1 MAAPSKRLTPSGILY
16 GESLR
21 GLLGKHLVN
30 RDDPVIVAVHY
41 TCLRVDFADRGK
53 GTLVLPQT
61 VGREI
66 IEMVEVITREWER
79 QRRAEIK
86 DKAKAQRR
94 HEAFIKEVTRE
105 PRPVRA
111 QPSGTLGKKIEAAA
125 NKTALPI
132 DALCV
137 LSQANDP
144 YTAWRRR
151 AAAEWFA
158 ALFNRFVPSGT
169 NHLRGFFYLLV
180 TAAVDGVDGKRFV
193 NKNWSALQR
202 ASKAARW
209 LELVPFERIIDERN
223 APPEIYVPGET
234 AISTSINQGAPC
246 SLPADVTDAMPSFCL
261 SGFTGRQTHRIIF
274 YGRAMACALIARR
287 GTATAAAPTAAARI
301 SSGA

>member
-1 MAAPSKRLTPSGILY
+1 
-16 GESLR
+16 LR